1 MKKLF
6 LLFYAII
13 TSLYT
18 NGKEVPMIGPRH
30 PAVRIEG
37 RHFIENDKAVYCMSG
52 VSVSLCF
59 KGTSVMGNFTE
70 GGAGEETSTNYLTI
84 LIDGNVLKVVALMPG
99 NQKLILVEGLD
110 SSETHVLSVFKRTE
124 CSVGNIVFNGF
135 KLEGQ
140 AIPFT
145 ELNAAKKRIE
155 FIGNS
160 LTCGYGNEISIPA
173 PPQGQPSTGFHSKNE
188 NHLKAWGKITAD
200 SLGFAYQCVAYSGRG
215 LYRNNTGNT
224 QGTVPS
230 FYEKI
235 LPDDPASPIWEV
247 NKFVADIIVIDLGTN
262 DFAPESRGE
271 FVDEALFVK
280 TYVDFLTKLR
290 GYYPKAHFICV
301 TGNAMSDYWPE
312 GRNCWTRIQTLTK
325 QVVNEA
331 NVKGDDHVHYF
342 RLSPQQPP
350 YGEDWHPSIA
360 THESMAAQ
368 IIPFIRSL
376 NLN

>member
-6 LLFYAII
+6 LLFFTLII
-13 TSLYT
+13 SLCSCA
-18 NGKEVPMIGPRH
+18 KETPMIGPRH

-37 RHFIENDKAVYCMSG
+37 RHFIENNKAIYCMSG
-52 VSVSLCF
+52 VSVSVCF
-59 KGTSVMGNFTE
+59 KGTSVSGDFTE
-70 GGAGEETSTNYLTI
+70 GGTGDETGTNYLAI
-84 LIDGNVLKVVALMPG
+84 LLDGKEQKVIPLKPG
-99 NQKLILVEGLD
+99 NQKILLLEGLD
-110 SSETHVLSVFKRTE
+110 SSQSHVLTVFKRTE
-124 CSVGNIVFNGF
+124 CAVGNVVFNGF
-135 KLEGQ
+135 KVEGQ
-140 AIPFT
+140 ALPFA
-145 ELNAAKKRIE
+145 ELNATKKRIE

-173 PPQGQPSTGFHSKNE
+173 PPQGQPNTGFHSKNE

-215 LYRNNTGNT
+215 LYRNNSGSTE
-224 QGTVPS
+224 GTVPA
-230 FYEKI
+230 FYDKI
-235 LPDDPASPIWEV
+235 IPDDAASPLWDA
-247 NKFVADIIVIDLGTN
+247 KLFMADIVVIDLGTN
-262 DFAPESRGE
+262 DFAPESRGD
-271 FVDEALFVK
+271 FVDEALYVK
-280 TYVDFLTKLR
+280 TYVAFIAKLR
-290 GYYPKAHFICV
+290 TLYPKAQFICV

-325 QVVNEA
+325 QVVNESNA
-331 NVKGDDHVHYF
+331 KGDDHVHYF

-376 NLN
+376 DLN